1 MSPNCLRIV
10 YGVMPRRIILSVED
24 DSSTYHILTM
34 AFEEA
39 APEIELHRALDGDQA
54 LSMLRGPNETERLR
68 SDLIMLN
75 LNLPK
80 RTGFELLEEMRK
92 DGLVESIPVVVF
104 SSSSLNSDKARC
116 LALGAKGYFTKP
128 ANFDEF
134 VQTVQSLCGLLR

>member
-1 MSPNCLRIV
+1 MVRRIV
-10 YGVMPRRIILSVED
+10 LSVED

-39 APEIELHRALDGDQA
+39 APEIELRRACDGDQA

-68 SDLIMLN
+68 PDLIMLN

-104 SSSSLNSDKARC
+104 I
-116 LALGAKGYFTKP
+116 
-128 ANFDEF
+128 
-134 VQTVQSLCGLLR
+134 QTVQSMCGLLR

>member
-1 MSPNCLRIV
+1 
-10 YGVMPRRIILSVED
+10 
-24 DSSTYHILTM
+24 
-34 AFEEA
+34 
-39 APEIELHRALDGDQA
+39 
-54 LSMLRGPNETERLR
+54 
-68 SDLIMLN
+68 MLN

-128 ANFDEF
+128 STFDELIH
-134 VQTVQSLCGLLR
+134 TVQSVCGLLR

>member
-1 MSPNCLRIV
+1 MVRRIV
-10 YGVMPRRIILSVED
+10 LSVED

-39 APEIELHRALDGDQA
+39 APEIELRRACDGDQA

-68 SDLIMLN
+68 PDLIMLN

-116 LALGAKGYFTKP
+116 LALGAKGFFTKP
-128 ANFDEF
+128 TSFDDLI
-134 VQTVQSLCGLLR
+134 QTVQSMCGLLR

>member
-1 MSPNCLRIV
+1 
-10 YGVMPRRIILSVED
+10 
-24 DSSTYHILTM
+24 
-34 AFEEA
+34 
-39 APEIELHRALDGDQA
+39 
-54 LSMLRGPNETERLR
+54 MLRGPNETERLR
-68 SDLIMLN
+68 PDLIMLN

-128 ANFDEF
+128 GTLDEF
-134 VQTVQSLCGLLR
+134 VQTVQSLCGLFR

>member
-1 MSPNCLRIV
+1 MMARRIV
-10 YGVMPRRIILSVED
+10 LNAED

-39 APEIELHRALDGDQA
+39 APEIELRRACDGDQA
-54 LSMLRGPNETERLR
+54 LSMLRAPSEAERLQP
-68 SDLIMLN
+68 DLIMVN

-80 RTGFELLEEMRK
+80 RSGFELLEEMKK

-104 SSSSLNSDKARC
+104 SSSPLNSDKARC

-134 VQTVQSLCGLLR
+134 VQTVQSVCGLFR